1 MQSVTSVSAF
11 DALLKGNK
19 YVFVDFYADWCG
31 PCKMIAPLVEKLS
44 VANPHI
50 VFVKVNV
57 EEAQELTS
65 RYGVSGMPTFIAF
78 TDGVKTSEIVGA
90 NKNGIENIIN
100 AMK

>member
-11 DALLKGNK
+11 DALLKSNK

-31 PCKMIAPLVEKLS
+31 PCKMIAPIVEKLS
-44 VANPHI
+44 VANPQI

-65 RYGVSGMPTFIAF
+65 KYGISGMPTFLAF
-78 TDGVKTSEIVGA
+78 VNGAKSNEIVGA
-90 NKNGIENIIN
+90 DKAGIERIIASMN
-100 AMK
+100 